1 VNRVVLVDPAGDI
14 GQVAAALGEIGWV
27 QPECATAVPSGPGI
41 VALLVPP
48 EVAVGAAELAR
59 LPDLRIVAATAT
71 GYDHLDVHAIAA
83 AGVWATHCPGY
94 CSEEVAEH
102 VIAFVLALLRGI
114 AFLDNSVRSGAW
126 DYRLA
131 PPRRV
136 AGAVLGIV
144 GLGRIGREVARRARA
159 LGMRV
164 IAADPAVGAEHS
176 AGVAVLPLHELLE
189 AADVVTLH
197 VPLTPAT
204 RGMIDAAALSRMR
217 PGTFLVNCARAGLV
231 DHHALGRALRSGHL
245 GGCAL
250 DVLPDEPPPADQP
263 ALSWSRT
270 LLSPH
275 AAWFSPGS
283 AAAPYRRAAEAVAAV
298 LQGREPPD
306 AIARPRLCGLP
317 IARPRLCRLPI
328 ARPRLCRLPIARPRL
343 CRLPI
348 PRPAPLST
356 QPPAPDHLQYLGYQ
370 VPPRATVMASPLM
383 PAAASLAKDDTTPAT
398 SAGDSTRPARSPA
411 RASPGMHDAPQR
423 SRHRGRI
430 TGAVRV
436 HRNRVA

>member
-1 VNRVVLVDPAGDI
+1 M
-14 GQVAAALGEIGWV
+14 
-27 QPECATAVPSGPGI
+27 QPECATAVPSGPGV

-48 EVAVGAAELAR
+48 EVAVGAAELAQ

-71 GYDHLDVHAIAA
+71 GYDHLDLDAIAA

-102 VIAFVLALLRGI
+102 AIAFVLALLRGI

-144 GLGRIGREVARRARA
+144 GLGRIGREVAGRARA

-164 IAADPAVGAEHS
+164 IAADPAVDEERS
-176 AGVAVLPLHELLE
+176 AGVAVMPLDELLE

-217 PGTFLVNCARAGLV
+217 PGAFLINCARAGLV
-231 DHHALGRALRSGHL
+231 DHHALGRALRAGHL

-250 DVLPDEPPPADQP
+250 DVLPDEPPSADQP

-306 AIARPRLCGLP
+306 AIARPR
-317 IARPRLCRLPI
+317 
-328 ARPRLCRLPIARPRL
+328 
-343 CRLPI
+343 
-348 PRPAPLST
+348 S
-356 QPPAPDHLQYLGYQ
+356 
-370 VPPRATVMASPLM
+370 
-383 PAAASLAKDDTTPAT
+383 
-398 SAGDSTRPARSPA
+398 
-411 RASPGMHDAPQR
+411 
-423 SRHRGRI
+423 
-430 TGAVRV
+430 
-436 HRNRVA
+436 

>member
-14 GQVAAALGEIGWV
+14 GQVAAALEEIGWV
-27 QPECATAVPSGPGI
+27 QPECATAVPSGPGV

-71 GYDHLDVHAIAA
+71 GYDHLDLHAIAA

-102 VIAFVLALLRGI
+102 AIAFVLALLRGI

-126 DYRLA
+126 DYRQA

-144 GLGRIGREVARRARA
+144 GLGRIGREVAGRARA

-164 IAADPAVGAEHS
+164 IAADPAVDAERS
-176 AGVAVLPLHELLE
+176 AGVAVMPLHELLE

-217 PGTFLVNCARAGLV
+217 PGAFLVNCARAGLV
-231 DHHALGRALRSGHL
+231 DYHALGRALRAGHL

-250 DVLPDEPPPADQP
+250 DVLPDEPPSADQP

-283 AAAPYRRAAEAVAAV
+283 AAALYRRAAEAVAAV

-317 IARPRLCRLPI
+317 IARPRLCGLPI
-328 ARPRLCRLPIARPRL
+328 ARPRLCG
-343 CRLPI
+343 CRL
-348 PRPAPLST
+348 
-356 QPPAPDHLQYLGYQ
+356 
-370 VPPRATVMASPLM
+370 RARGLCAC
-383 PAAASLAKDDTTPAT
+383 
-398 SAGDSTRPARSPA
+398 
-411 RASPGMHDAPQR
+411 R
-423 SRHRGRI
+423 SRARRRYPRSHPRRTTFSI
-430 TGAVRV
+430 
-436 HRNRVA
+436 

>member
-1 VNRVVLVDPAGDI
+1 
-14 GQVAAALGEIGWV
+14 
-27 QPECATAVPSGPGI
+27 
-41 VALLVPP
+41 
-48 EVAVGAAELAR
+48 
-59 LPDLRIVAATAT
+59 
-71 GYDHLDVHAIAA
+71 AA

-159 LGMRV
+159 LGMGV

-217 PGTFLVNCARAGLV
+217 PGAFLVNCARAGLV
-231 DHHALGRALRSGHL
+231 DHHALGRALHEGHL

-270 LLSPH
+270 LLRPPP
-275 AAWFSPGS
+275 AWFSRGS

-306 AIARPRLCGLP
+306 AIARPRLSGLP
-317 IARPRLCRLPI
+317 IAPCGYASCRSR
-328 ARPRLCRLPIARPRL
+328 ARRRYP
-343 CRLPI
+343 
-348 PRPAPLST
+348 T
-356 QPPAPDHLQYLGYQ
+356 QPPAPDHLQYLSYQ
-370 VPPRATVMASPLM
+370 VPPR
-383 PAAASLAKDDTTPAT
+383 
-398 SAGDSTRPARSPA
+398 
-411 RASPGMHDAPQR
+411 
-423 SRHRGRI
+423 
-430 TGAVRV
+430 
-436 HRNRVA
+436 